1 LTSPRRIRTQAETH
15 HPEVRGPAAT
25 RNQVRSVSVRID
37 DLGNGKLRIS
47 APTARGWARTVRTR
61 DELVRAVGEAFT
73 EAQLA
78 SYARWRGEAYDHDA
92 LSDVDETDPLVASAP
107 HIRAVVRSGRSDV
120 HSPLDWVPL
129 EDGTWR
135 SPAGRVFGGDTDAVR
150 RVKAKRAKL
159 DSP

>member
-1 LTSPRRIRTQAETH
+1 MTQPRRIRTQAETH
-15 HPEVRGPAAT
+15 HPEVHGPAAV
-25 RNQVRSVSVRID
+25 RNQVRSVMVRID
-37 DLGNGKLRIS
+37 GLPGGRLRIS
-47 APTARGWARTVRTR
+47 APSARGWARTVRTR
-61 DELVRAVGEAFT
+61 DELVRAVSEAFT

-92 LSDVDETDPLVASAP
+92 LSDVDDSDPLVASAP
-107 HIRAVVRSGRSDV
+107 HIQRVMRAGRSDV

-129 EDGTWR
+129 PDGRWR
-135 SPAGRVFGGDTDAVR
+135 SPAGRVFGADTDAVK